1 MIDSVKDNHYLSTIG
16 IQQRRGGMD
25 GMDAQVAAMRR
36 FNRFYTR
43 RVGALGEGH
52 LQSQYS
58 LTEVRVMYEVAHQ
71 EGITAS
77 ELGERLALDA
87 GYLSRI
93 LGRFQ
98 ERGLVARTQ
107 SERDARQAHLSLTD
121 AGRAEFAGLSAQAE
135 REIAEMLRPLPEDD
149 RGALVGAMGR
159 IERLLGARA
168 DAPITLREHR
178 PGDMGWIV
186 HRHGVLYW
194 REHGWDE
201 RFEALI
207 ARVVAGF
214 IDEFQPG
221 RERAWIAERE
231 GEIVGSVF
239 CTRLDDDVAK
249 LRLLLVEPSARG
261 TGLGSRL
268 VDECIAFA
276 RAAGYRQLVLWT
288 NSVLLPARRIYA
300 RAGFRMIAEEENN
313 HWGLPLTAE
322 TWELAL

>member
-1 MIDSVKDNHYLSTIG
+1 MEGDG
-16 IQQRRGGMD
+16 IE
-25 GMDAQVAAMRR
+25 AQVAAMRR

-52 LQSQYS
+52 LQSRYS

-71 EGITAS
+71 DGITAS

-98 ERGLVARTQ
+98 ERGLVSRTQ
-107 SERDARQAHLSLTD
+107 SEKDARQAHLSLTD
-121 AGRAEFAGLSAQAE
+121 AGRDEFAGLNAEAE
-135 REIAEMLRPLPEDD
+135 REIAEMLQPLAEDD

-159 IERLLGARA
+159 IERLLGGRA
-168 DAPITLREHR
+168 DAPVTLREHR

-194 REHGWDE
+194 REYGWDE
-201 RFEALI
+201 RFEALV
-207 ARVVAGF
+207 ARVVA
-214 IDEFQPG
+214 DYVDHFQPG
-221 RERAWIAERE
+221 RERSWIAERE

-249 LRLLLVEPSARG
+249 LRLLLVEPTARG

-276 RAAGYRQLVLWT
+276 RQAGYRKLLLWT
-288 NSVLLPARRIYA
+288 NRVLVAARRIYA
-300 RAGFRMIAEEENN
+300 RAGFRRVAEEENN
-313 HWGLPLTAE
+313 HWGLPLIAE
-322 TWELAL
+322 TWELEL

>member
-1 MIDSVKDNHYLSTIG
+1 MA
-16 IQQRRGGMD
+16 MD
-25 GMDAQVAAMRR
+25 PAEMEAQIAAMRR

-52 LQSQYS
+52 LQTQYT

-71 EGITAS
+71 DRITAS

-93 LGRFQ
+93 LTRFQ
-98 ERGLVARTQ
+98 ERGLVSRTP
-107 SERDARQAHLSLTD
+107 SEKDARQAHLSLTG
-121 AGRAEFAGLSAQAE
+121 AGREEFARLNAAAE
-135 REIAEMLRPLPEDD
+135 GEIAEMLRPLAEDD
-149 RGALVGAMGR
+149 RRSLVGALQR
-159 IERLLGARA
+159 VERLLGGRA

-194 REHGWDE
+194 REYGWDE
-201 RFEALI
+201 RFEALV
-207 ARVVAGF
+207 ARVAAGF

-239 CTRLDDDVAK
+239 CTRMSEDVAK

-261 TGLGSRL
+261 VGLGHRL
-268 VDECIAFA
+268 VDECIRFA
-276 RAAGYRQLVLWT
+276 REAGYRKLVLWT
-288 NSVLLPARRIYA
+288 NSVLLVARRIYA
-300 RAGFRMIAEEENN
+300 RAGFRMVQEEEND
-313 HWGLPLTAE
+313 HWGLPLIAE
-322 TWELAL
+322 TWELEL

>member
-1 MIDSVKDNHYLSTIG
+1 
-16 IQQRRGGMD
+16 MD
-25 GMDAQVAAMRR
+25 PAEMEAQIAAMRR

-52 LQSQYS
+52 LQTQYT

-71 EGITAS
+71 DRITAS

-93 LGRFQ
+93 LTRFQ
-98 ERGLVARTQ
+98 ERGLVSRTP
-107 SERDARQAHLSLTD
+107 SEKDARQAHLSLTG
-121 AGRAEFAGLSAQAE
+121 AGREEFARLNAAAE
-135 REIAEMLRPLPEDD
+135 GEIAEMLRPLAEDD
-149 RGALVGAMGR
+149 RRSLVGALQR
-159 IERLLGARA
+159 VERLLGGRA

-194 REHGWDE
+194 REYGWDE
-201 RFEALI
+201 RFEALV
-207 ARVVAGF
+207 ARVAAGF

-239 CTRLDDDVAK
+239 CTRMSEDVAK

-261 TGLGSRL
+261 VGLGHRL
-268 VDECIAFA
+268 VDECIRFA
-276 RAAGYRQLVLWT
+276 REAGYRKLVLWT
-288 NSVLLPARRIYA
+288 NSVLLVARRIYA
-300 RAGFRMIAEEENN
+300 RAGFRMVQEEEND
-313 HWGLPLTAE
+313 HWGLPLIAE
-322 TWELAL
+322 TWELEL